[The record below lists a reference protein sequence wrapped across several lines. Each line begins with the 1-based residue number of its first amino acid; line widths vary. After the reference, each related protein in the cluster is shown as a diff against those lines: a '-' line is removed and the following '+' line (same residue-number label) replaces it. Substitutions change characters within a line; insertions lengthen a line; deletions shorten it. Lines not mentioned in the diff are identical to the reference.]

1 MKSSLLLAAV
11 LSIQAVFASP
21 YPALEAS
28 GGKALVA
35 RVPGD
40 RNSNSH
46 GGGGTH
52 RSSQGGYRSG
62 DSRSSSG
69 RSRQDTPDDREKV
82 RRALA
87 GRSPPRD
94 IHFPTTDRDHSLSP
108 GRSHYEDYRAPEGNP
123 RTKIVFGSRE
133 GRTHAKA
140 MKQIED
146 KDDQAKE
153 AVFRRATTPEHAAA
167 RKDSLR
173 GVNRAGQL
181 EGKGPAP
188 KADREEKY
196 PPASM
201 KPKNKVAESMN
212 VGVTYARRDES
223 IRFDNPILRGALNKP
238 GADRDFVFESSVRP
252 EDDGPDN
259 GMNLKDT
266 RGGRTELAK
275 SKAEKTRAARRSDRD
290 RDSGR
295 SNSPEDD
302 PPRRSH
308 RVRSDDKDRRR
319 RRKDDDDYRRFVKR
333 DAVGQATHKQE
344 QVESDHPD
352 TTGDFKQEYQAL
364 MEAFNLV
371 RTNATDIVMPIV
383 EDLIDGSNAEV
394 VWGMGWEILSLAEPS
409 IDVTGSLFR
418 AGLHACDWYEDLVA
432 NSTSE
437 DEMTGLR
444 AVNAV
449 LIDLYQDAFTRAVD
463 ALDAAGVTVQL
474 DQLVEALD
482 TNDTSVA
489 NLNDDHTNTEY
500 IIDFFAQLPNSTLIG
515 LPPDDNST
523 SLDGID
529 NSTSLAG
536 NDSLVDDNSTALAGE
551 DESTSGS
558 TTAVSL
564 PSDTSTATSVE
575 ASAMLNGDSDETTG
589 DSTAPASASASVAA
603 TTLKAMRAM
612 NRPTATPAAE

>member
-1 MKSSLLLAAV
+1 MKPSLLLAAV

-40 RNSNSH
+40 RSSSPH

-52 RSSQGGYRSG
+52 RSSQGGYRSSG
-62 DSRSSSG
+62 SRSSSG
-69 RSRQDTPDDREKV
+69 RSRQDSPDDREKV

-94 IHFPTTDRDHSLSP
+94 IQFPTTDRDHSLSP
-108 GRSHYEDYRAPEGNP
+108 GRSHYVDYRAPEGNP
-123 RTKIVFGSRE
+123 RTKIVFGSLE

-146 KDDQAKE
+146 KDPRAKE

-167 RKDSLR
+167 RKESLR

-181 EGKGPAP
+181 PGKGPAP

-223 IRFDNPILRGALNKP
+223 TRFDNPILRGALNKP
-238 GADRDFVFESSVRP
+238 GDDRDFTFESSVRP
-252 EDDGPDN
+252 EDDDGRDN

-275 SKAEKTRAARRSDRD
+275 SKAEKTRAARRSD

-319 RRKDDDDYRRFVKR
+319 RRKDDDDYRRFVRR

-344 QVESDHPD
+344 QAESDHPD
-352 TTGDFKQEYQAL
+352 TTGDFKQEYQAY

-394 VWGMGWEILSLAEPS
+394 VWGMGWEILALAEPS

-463 ALDAAGVTVQL
+463 ALDAAGVTMQL

-536 NDSLVDDNSTALAGE
+536 NDSLMDDNSTALAGD
-551 DESTSGS
+551 DEPTSES

-564 PSDTSTATSVE
+564 PIDAPTAAAVE
-575 ASAMLNGDSDETTG
+575 PSPMPDDDSEDTTG
-589 DSTAPASASASVAA
+589 DSIASASATA
-603 TTLKAMRAM
+603 TTLKAMRAIV
-612 NRPTATPAAE
+612 RPTATPASE

>member
-1 MKSSLLLAAV
+1 MKPSLLLAAV

-35 RVPGD
+35 RVPGE
-40 RNSNSH
+40 RSSSPH
-46 GGGGTH
+46 GGGNH

-62 DSRSSSG
+62 GSRSSSG
-69 RSRQDTPDDREKV
+69 RSRQDTPDDRERV
-82 RRALA
+82 RQALA

-94 IHFPTTDRDHSLSP
+94 IQFPTITDRDSSLSP
-108 GRSHYEDYRAPEGNP
+108 GRSHYVDYRAPEGNP
-123 RTKIVFGSRE
+123 RTKIVFGSGE

-146 KDDQAKE
+146 KDSRAKE

-167 RKDSLR
+167 RKESLR
-173 GVNRAGQL
+173 GANRAGQL
-181 EGKGPAP
+181 PGSGPAP

-223 IRFDNPILRGALNKP
+223 TRFDNPILRGALSKP
-238 GADRDFVFESSVRP
+238 GADRDFTFESSMRP
-252 EDDGPDN
+252 EDDDGRDN

-275 SKAEKTRAARRSDRD
+275 SKAEKTRAARRSDRGG
-290 RDSGR
+290 DSGR

-319 RRKDDDDYRRFVKR
+319 GRKDDDEYRRLVKR

-344 QVESDHPD
+344 QAESDHPD

-463 ALDAAGVTVQL
+463 ALDAAGVSVQL

-523 SLDGID
+523 SLDGFD

-536 NDSLVDDNSTALAGE
+536 NDTLTTLVDDNSTALAGD

-564 PSDTSTATSVE
+564 PIDTSTAASVE
-575 ASAMLNGDSDETTG
+575 PSPMPNEESDGTTG
-589 DSTAPASASASVAA
+589 DSTASASAAA
-603 TTLKAMRAM
+603 TTLKAMRAI
-612 NRPTATPAAE
+612 NRPTATPASE

>member
-1 MKSSLLLAAV
+1 MKPSLLLAAV

-40 RNSNSH
+40 RSSSPH

-62 DSRSSSG
+62 GSRSSSG
-69 RSRQDTPDDREKV
+69 RSRQDSPDDREKV

-94 IHFPTTDRDHSLSP
+94 IQFPTTDRDHSLSP
-108 GRSHYEDYRAPEGNP
+108 GRSHYVDYRAPEGNP

-146 KDDQAKE
+146 KDARAKE

-167 RKDSLR
+167 RKESLR

-181 EGKGPAP
+181 SGKGPAP

-223 IRFDNPILRGALNKP
+223 TRFDNPILRGALSKP
-238 GADRDFVFESSVRP
+238 GDDRDFTFESSVRP
-252 EDDGPDN
+252 EDDDGRDN

-275 SKAEKTRAARRSDRD
+275 SKAEKTRAARRSD

-319 RRKDDDDYRRFVKR
+319 RRKDDDDYRRLVRR

-344 QVESDHPD
+344 QAESDHPD
-352 TTGDFKQEYQAL
+352 TTGDFKQEYQAY

-394 VWGMGWEILSLAEPS
+394 VWGMGWEILALAEPS

-536 NDSLVDDNSTALAGE
+536 NDNLVDDNSTALAGD
-551 DESTSGS
+551 DELTSES

-564 PSDTSTATSVE
+564 PIDAPTAAAVE
-575 ASAMLNGDSDETTG
+575 PSPMPDDDSEDTTG
-589 DSTAPASASASVAA
+589 DSIASASATE
-603 TTLKAMRAM
+603 TTLKAMRAIV
-612 NRPTATPAAE
+612 RPTATPASE